1 MKNLINL
8 MKKSAA
14 LILVVSMASCARTSY
29 VGLSHADTDS
39 VEVFYDINNITNEYE
54 VIGQALGEG
63 HRIEKIQ
70 NKLVERAM
78 EEGADAI
85 LIYELGRDNYVIN
98 QNVVNGTFG
107 NANVADKDQIK
118 ATFFKY
124 K

>member
-39 VEVFYDINNITNEYE
+39 VEVFYDINNIKNEYE